1 MAQLIAAFISGML
14 LFNAIPHLVQGI
26 CGKSHMTPFSRR
38 SAAWVNI
45 IWAWI
50 NLIAGVA
57 LAKGFAGC
65 PAGLSFWIAFG
76 LGGFV
81 ISLYLA
87 IFWSN
92 PEARLP
98 WHPKN

>member
-1 MAQLIAAFISGML
+1 MTPLVMAFISGML

-26 CGKSHMTPFSRR
+26 CGNPHMTPFAPK

-45 IWAWI
+45 VWAWI
-50 NLIAGVA
+50 NLIAGVV
-57 LAKGFAGC
+57 LAVLFDCCQGGLAAG
-65 PAGLSFWIAFG
+65 IAFG
-76 LGGFV
+76 LGGFI

-92 PEARLP
+92 PDARLP

>member
-1 MAQLIAAFISGML
+1 MTPLIAAFISGML
-14 LFNAIPHLVQGI
+14 LFNAIPHLVQGL
-26 CGKSHMTPFSRR
+26 CGKSHMTPLAPK

-45 IWAWI
+45 VWAWI
-50 NLIAGVA
+50 NLVAGVVVAA
-57 LAKGFAGC
+57 LFNCCQG
-65 PAGLSFWIAFG
+65 GLYVWIAFG
-76 LGGFV
+76 LGGFI

-92 PEARLP
+92 PDARLP

>member
-1 MAQLIAAFISGML
+1 MIQIIAAFVSGML
-14 LFNAIPHLVQGI
+14 LLNAVPHLVQGI
-26 CGKSHMTPFSRR
+26 CGKTHMTPFAPR

-50 NLIAGVA
+50 NLIAGVV
-57 LAKGFAGC
+57 LAKGFHCC
-65 PAGLSFWIAFG
+65 PADISFWIAFG

-98 WHPKN
+98 WHPKD